1 MRTFIER
8 IKRLA
13 ETTRGASLVLLFF
26 VALTLLAIA
35 AQTALAIR
43 QDKALTLS
51 SEREHGLTA
60 VRLLEEHAKQIL
72 NEAAGNIDA
81 LARAI
86 EVAREGKPANDALI
100 RKVLADAQPL
110 NRILTSFQYVNL
122 HGVASVST
130 IDYPA
135 YQTDADDRT
144 YIPLLLSHPD
154 QREPVL
160 GRPFARFYDGE
171 LILPLAR
178 SFTSSDGQPLGLLST
193 DVSVSYFSKFY
204 VPLARDGNA
213 LVALVSDD
221 GHLIVRAP
229 QQGDEVGADISS
241 SPIQQ
246 RLRQPQREGQFE
258 DAGLLGGGVAAPRL
272 YFYKKVAGFPVT
284 AIYAR
289 ELDDVLAPWQIR
301 SRDRIV
307 FSLAIMVF
315 VGLLSFFLLWHIR
328 RLNKSRT
335 ELSRSEARFGSVFL
349 HSPVPLSLVR
359 LSDDRIV
366 AANEAMLALFRYRR
380 EDFVGRTPAELKVW
394 ADYADRQPYL
404 ERITA
409 DGHLSQYPARM
420 RNRDGQLMHC
430 MVSVQV
436 FEGEEG
442 RIAIFS
448 AIDETQQ
455 REAEARLRQLEQQL
469 REAQKM
475 EAIGTL
481 AGGIAH
487 DFNNIL
493 AAILGNVGMAR
504 QDVPVD
510 HGARSFLDE
519 INKAALRARSLVQ
532 QILAFSR
539 RQPHQM
545 LVQPLRPIVE
555 ESLSLLRATLP
566 ARVALD
572 LDLSEEA
579 LSLETDATQLQ
590 QVLMNLCTNGWHALS
605 GSTGR
610 LSVGYGRLRL
620 DHPADPRLTRLP
632 SGDYVHLWVGDNGVG
647 MSEELQARV
656 FEPFFTTK
664 PVGQGTGLGLAVVHG
679 IVTAHRGAITVD
691 SKLGAGTTFHLYL
704 PLADAVATGQ
714 DPLSPQSLQDGQ
726 GQGHVL
732 YLDDDEVM
740 LLMVERLL
748 KRCGYEV
755 SCYQQAS
762 EALAAL
768 AEPGCDVRLFITDF
782 NMPDMSGLE
791 VAKAAAELRPGLP
804 LIITSGYINDELLA
818 GAEAL
823 GACAV
828 LQKQNT
834 LDELP
839 GLVRR
844 CLQPP

>member
-1 MRTFIER
+1 MRKLAEHL
-8 IKRLA
+8 KRLA
-13 ETTRGASLVLLFF
+13 ETSRGASQVLLFF
-26 VALTLLAIA
+26 VALTLLAIL
-35 AQTALAIR
+35 AQTWLAIR

-51 SEREHGLTA
+51 AEREHGLTA

-72 NEAAGNIDA
+72 SDAAGNIDA
-81 LARAI
+81 LARAVD
-86 EVAREGKPANDALI
+86 VARGAKPADDLLV
-100 RKVLADAQPL
+100 RQVLTDSQPL
-110 NRILTSFQYVNL
+110 NRILTSFQFVNL
-122 HGVASVST
+122 QGVAAVSS

-144 YIPLLLSHPD
+144 YIPLLLSQPA

-171 LILPLAR
+171 MILPLAR
-178 SFTSSDGQPLGLLST
+178 NFASSDGRHLGLLST

-204 VPLARDGNA
+204 VPIAKDSNA
-213 LVALVSDD
+213 LVALVSDT

-229 QQGDEVGADISS
+229 ELAGEVGTDISAS
-241 SPIQQ
+241 AAQQ
-246 RLRQPQREGQFE
+246 RLRQLPAEGSFE
-258 DAGLLGGGVAAPRL
+258 DDSFLSGQQQVPRL

-284 AIYAR
+284 AVYAR

-301 SRDRIV
+301 SRDRAV
-307 FSLAIMVF
+307 FSLAIMAF
-315 VGLLSFFLLWHIR
+315 VALLSFFLLWHIR
-328 RLNKSRT
+328 SLNSSRT
-335 ELSRSEARFGSVFL
+335 SLKRSEAKFGNVFL
-349 HSPVPLSLVR
+349 HSPVPMSLVR
-359 LSDDRIV
+359 LRDDRII
-366 AANEAMLALFRYRR
+366 AANEGMLALFRYTA
-380 EDFVGRTPAELKVW
+380 EEFIGHTPAELGVW

-404 ERITA
+404 ERITT
-409 DGHLSQYPARM
+409 DGHLSHYPARLV
-420 RNRDGQLMHC
+420 NKHGQRMDC
-430 MVSVQV
+430 RVSVQV
-436 FEGEEG
+436 FESEEG

-448 AIDETQQ
+448 AVDETEQ
-455 REAEARLRQLEQQL
+455 RQAQARLNQLEQQL

-504 QDVPVD
+504 QDVAAEHP
-510 HGARSFLDE
+510 ARTFLDE

-572 LDLSEEA
+572 LRLSEEA
-579 LSLETDATQLQ
+579 LSLEADATQLQ

-610 LSVGYGRLRL
+610 LSVGYARMQL
-620 DHPADPRLTRLP
+620 DEQAEPRLARLP
-632 SGDYVHLWVGDNGVG
+632 HGDYVHLWVSDSGVG
-647 MSEELQARV
+647 MSDELLARI

-679 IVTAHRGAITVD
+679 IVAAHRGAITVD
-691 SKLGAGTTFHLYL
+691 SRVGVGTTFHLYL
-704 PLADAVATGQ
+704 PLAEAPQ
-714 DPLSPQSLQDGQ
+714 DSLSPGSLQSLQDEA

-755 SCYQQAS
+755 SCYQEAS

-768 AEPGCDVRLFITDF
+768 DRPGCDVQLFITDF

-791 VAKAAAELRPGLP
+791 VAAAAARLQPGMP
-804 LIITSGYINDELLA
+804 LLITSGYINDELLA
-818 GAEAL
+818 GAQAI
-823 GACAV
+823 GVCGV

-834 LDELP
+834 LEELP

-844 CLQPP
+844 CLRPE